1 MRSKCEKLTSSG
13 AALSYNCHNLIK
25 EYRGF
30 FYPLTVCMNSNL
42 PPVSDSKLAANL
54 QVKSTNVHV
63 PTPKFFMPVFL
74 TIIVATL
81 IYIGFQ
87 VSADLAH
94 VPPLSLYSVI
104 LLSTALL
111 IALGFEFVNGFHD
124 TANAVA
130 TVIYTNALPAP
141 VAVMWAGFCN
151 FLGVMVASGAVAYG
165 IIALLPVELIMNM
178 GSGAGFAMVFALLI
192 AAILWNLG
200 TWFLGIPAS
209 SSHTLIGS
217 ILGVGIMNH
226 LLSASTG
233 VTTSGVDMDQV
244 IKVGKALLFSPLIG
258 FAFAAIVFLLV
269 KTIFKRQLELFQPPE
284 GNKPPPAIIRAIL
297 IFTCTGV
304 SFAHGSNDGQ
314 KGMGLIMLILV
325 GLVPLAYSLNKN
337 LDTQQVQSFHQL
349 SSQTAVFLN
358 QNQPE
363 LTDEKARVIL
373 TKYIQTKQQTPEVV
387 PALASMTDHLGERV
401 SSYSN
406 LKDIPEAAISEIRND
421 MYLST
426 TTFKRLDKADALPK
440 MDDSQK
446 KLVKEYRSSLDSFL
460 QYIPTWVKVAVAL
473 ALGLGTM
480 VGWKRIVV
488 TVGERIGKHHMTY
501 GQGMSAELVAMSTIA
516 AADGLG
522 MPVSTTHVL
531 NSAVAGTMVANKSG
545 LNFNTVKTILS
556 AWVFTL
562 PATICLSGGLYWLFL
577 QFV

>member
-1 MRSKCEKLTSSG
+1 
-13 AALSYNCHNLIK
+13 
-25 EYRGF
+25 
-30 FYPLTVCMNSNL
+30 MNSNI
-42 PPVSDSKLAANL
+42 PPVQD
-54 QVKSTNVHV
+54 QVSSAPQKSTNVHV

-74 TIIVATL
+74 TVIIATL
-81 IYIGFQ
+81 VYIGFQ
-87 VSADLAH
+87 LSADLSH
-94 VPPLSLYSVI
+94 VPTLSLYSVI
-104 LLSTALL
+104 LLATALF

-130 TVIYTNALPAP
+130 TVIYTNALSAP

-165 IIALLPVELIMNM
+165 IIALLPVELIMNVS
-178 GSGAGFAMVFALLI
+178 SGAGFAMVFAMLI

-217 ILGVGIMNH
+217 ILGVGIMNY
-226 LLSASTG
+226 LLNSGGGA
-233 VTTSGVDMDQV
+233 SGVDMDQV

-269 KTIFKRQLELFQPPE
+269 KKVFKKQVELFQPPE
-284 GNKPPPAIIRAIL
+284 GNKPPPPMIRAIL

-314 KGMGLIMLILV
+314 KGMGLIMLILI
-325 GLVPLAYSLNKN
+325 GIVPLAYSLNKN
-337 LDTQQVQSFHQL
+337 LDAQHIQSFNQL
-349 SSQTAVFLN
+349 SNQTADILYVN
-358 QNQPE
+358 HTAI
-363 LTDEKARVIL
+363 TDETARNTL
-373 TKYIQTKQQTPEVV
+373 TTYIQTKEITPEVV
-387 PALASMTDHLGERV
+387 PALASLTDHLGDRV
-401 SSYSN
+401 AQYGD
-406 LKDIPEAAISEIRND
+406 LKAIPEAEVSIIRND
-421 MYLST
+421 MYLSST
-426 TTFKRLDKADALPK
+426 AFKRLDKAEQLPA
-440 MDDSQK
+440 MSQDQGK
-446 KLVKEYRSSLDSFL
+446 AIKEYRSKLDSFL

-488 TVGERIGKHHMTY
+488 TVGERIGKNHMTY
-501 GQGMSAELVAMSTIA
+501 GQGMSAELVAMTTIA
-516 AADGLG
+516 AADGFG

-545 LNFNTVKTILS
+545 LNFATVKVILS
-556 AWVFTL
+556 AWIFTL

-577 QFV
+577 QFT

>member
-1 MRSKCEKLTSSG
+1 
-13 AALSYNCHNLIK
+13 
-25 EYRGF
+25 
-30 FYPLTVCMNSNL
+30 MNSNL
-42 PPVSDSKLAANL
+42 PPVSDSEHSNT
-54 QVKSTNVHV
+54 VKSTNVHV

-81 IYIGFQ
+81 IYIGVQ
-87 VSADLAH
+87 LSADLAH

-104 LLSTALL
+104 LLATALF

-165 IIALLPVELIMNM
+165 IIALLPVELIMNV
-178 GSGAGFAMVFALLI
+178 GSGAGFAMVFAMLI

-217 ILGVGIMNH
+217 ILGVGIMNYI
-226 LLSASTG
+226 LFSSSGA
-233 VTTSGVDMDQV
+233 SGVDMDQV
-244 IKVGKALLFSPLIG
+244 TKVGKALLFSPLIG
-258 FAFAAIVFLLV
+258 FAFAAIVFLIV
-269 KTIFKRQLELFQPPE
+269 KKIFRKQLELFQPPE
-284 GNKPPPAIIRAIL
+284 GNKPPPPLIRAIL

-314 KGMGLIMLILV
+314 KGMGLIMLILI

-337 LDTQQVQSFHQL
+337 LDQHHLQSFSQL
-349 SSQTAVFLN
+349 SDQTATAIYAQHSN
-358 QNQPE
+358 IS
-363 LTDEKARVIL
+363 DEQARTTI
-373 TKYIQTKQQTPEVV
+373 TKYIQTKEMTQDVV
-387 PALASMTDHLGERV
+387 PALASLTDHLGERV
-401 SSYSN
+401 GQFDN
-406 LKDIPEAAISEIRND
+406 LKDISETEISSLRND

-426 TTFKRLDKADALPK
+426 TAFKRLEKADQLPK
-440 MDDSQK
+440 MSESQAK
-446 KLVKEYRSSLDSFL
+446 TVKEYRKNLDSFL
-460 QYIPTWVKVAVAL
+460 QYIPNWVKVAVAL

-516 AADGLG
+516 AADGFG

-531 NSAVAGTMVANKSG
+531 NSAVAGTMVANKTG
-545 LNFNTVKTILS
+545 LNFATVRTILS
-556 AWVFTL
+556 AWIFTL
-562 PATICLSGGLYWLFL
+562 PATICLSGTLYWLLLKVF
-577 QFV
+577 

>member
-1 MRSKCEKLTSSG
+1 MGILESSIP
-13 AALSYNCHNLIK
+13 A
-25 EYRGF
+25 
-30 FYPLTVCMNSNL
+30 CMNSNQT
-42 PPVSDSKLAANL
+42 PKDSAPTLTDNP
-54 QVKSTNVHV
+54 SNVHV

-74 TIIVATL
+74 TLIVSTL

-87 VSADLAH
+87 LSADLAH
-94 VPPLSLYSVI
+94 VPALGLYTII
-104 LLSTALL
+104 LLGSALF

-165 IIALLPVELIMNM
+165 IIALLPVELIMNV
-178 GSGAGFAMVFALLI
+178 GSGAGFAMVFAMLI

-217 ILGVGIMNH
+217 ILGVGIMNYI
-226 LLSASTG
+226 LNSGAG
-233 VTTSGVDMDQV
+233 ASGVDMEQV

-258 FAFAAIVFLLV
+258 FAFAAVLFLLV
-269 KTIFKRQLELFQPPE
+269 KKVFKKQVELFQPPE
-284 GNKPPPAIIRAIL
+284 GNKPPPPLIRAIL

-314 KGMGLIMLILV
+314 KGMGLIMLILI
-325 GLVPLAYSLNKN
+325 GCVPLAYSLNKN
-337 LDTQQVQSFHQL
+337 VDSQHMQSFGQL
-349 SSQTAVFLN
+349 SAQTAQVIYPN
-358 QNQPE
+358 HDDIA
-363 LTDEKARVIL
+363 DEKARAIITTYV
-373 TKYIQTKQQTPEVV
+373 QTKEITPEVV
-387 PALASMTDHLGERV
+387 PALASLTDHLGEKV
-401 SSYSN
+401 GTYEN
-406 LKDIPEAAISEIRND
+406 IKDVPEALVSELRND

-426 TTFKRLDKADALPK
+426 TAFKRLEKAEALPA
-440 MDDSQK
+440 MSAAQAETVDA
-446 KLVKEYRSSLDSFL
+446 YRDNLDTFL
-460 QYIPTWVKVAVAL
+460 QYIPTWVKVATAL

-488 TVGERIGKHHMTY
+488 TVGERIGKNHMTY

-516 AADGLG
+516 AADGFG

-545 LNFNTVKTILS
+545 LNFNTIKTILS
-556 AWVFTL
+556 AWIFTL
-562 PATICLSGGLYWLFL
+562 PATICLSGVLYWLLLKVF
-577 QFV
+577 

>member
-1 MRSKCEKLTSSG
+1 
-13 AALSYNCHNLIK
+13 
-25 EYRGF
+25 
-30 FYPLTVCMNSNL
+30 MNSNL

-54 QVKSTNVHV
+54 QAKSTNVHV

-74 TIIVATL
+74 TIIIATL

-258 FAFAAIVFLLV
+258 FAFAAIVFFLV

-349 SSQTAVFLN
+349 SSQTAVLLN

-363 LTDEKARVIL
+363 LTDEKARAVL

-446 KLVKEYRSSLDSFL
+446 KLVKDYRSSLDSFL
-460 QYIPTWVKVAVAL
+460 QYIPNWVKVAVAL

>member
-1 MRSKCEKLTSSG
+1 
-13 AALSYNCHNLIK
+13 
-25 EYRGF
+25 
-30 FYPLTVCMNSNL
+30 MNSNI
-42 PPVSDSKLAANL
+42 PPVQD
-54 QVKSTNVHV
+54 QVPSAPARSTNVHV
-63 PTPKFFMPVFL
+63 ATPKFFMPVFL
-74 TIIVATL
+74 TVIISTL
-81 IYIGFQ
+81 VYIGFQ
-87 VSADLAH
+87 LSADLSH
-94 VPPLSLYSVI
+94 VPTLSLYSVI
-104 LLSTALL
+104 LLATALL

-130 TVIYTNALPAP
+130 TVIYTNALSAP

-165 IIALLPVELIMNM
+165 IIALLPVELIMNV
-178 GSGAGFAMVFALLI
+178 GSGAGFAMVFAMLI

-217 ILGVGIMNH
+217 ILGVGIMNY
-226 LLSASTG
+226 LLHMGNGA
-233 VTTSGVDMDQV
+233 SGVDMDQV

-269 KTIFKRQLELFQPPE
+269 KKIFKKQVELFKPPE
-284 GNKPPPAIIRAIL
+284 GNKPPPPLIRAIL

-314 KGMGLIMLILV
+314 KGMGLIMLILI
-325 GLVPLAYSLNKN
+325 GCVPLAYSLNKN
-337 LDTQQVQSFHQL
+337 LDTKHIQSFEQL
-349 SSQTAVFLN
+349 SVQTAAVIYPN
-358 QNQPE
+358 HQDIPDTQ
-363 LTDEKARVIL
+363 AREVL
-373 TKYIQTKQQTPEVV
+373 TKYIQTKEMSPEVV
-387 PALASMTDHLGERV
+387 PALASLTDHLGNHV
-401 SSYSN
+401 AKYGD
-406 LKDIPEAAISEIRND
+406 LKDIPEKQVSTIRND

-426 TTFKRLDKADALPK
+426 TAFKRLDKTKQLPA
-440 MDDSQK
+440 MSESQAK
-446 KLVKEYRSSLDSFL
+446 TVKEYRKNLDSFL

-488 TVGERIGKHHMTY
+488 TVGERIGKDHMTY
-501 GQGMSAELVAMSTIA
+501 GQGMSAELVAMTTIA

-545 LNFNTVKTILS
+545 LNFQMVRTILS
-556 AWVFTL
+556 AWIFTL
-562 PATICLSGGLYWLFL
+562 PATICLSGGLFWLFL

>member
-1 MRSKCEKLTSSG
+1 
-13 AALSYNCHNLIK
+13 
-25 EYRGF
+25 
-30 FYPLTVCMNSNL
+30 MNSNL

-54 QVKSTNVHV
+54 QAKSTNVHV

-74 TIIVATL
+74 TIIIATL

-349 SSQTAVFLN
+349 SSQTAVLLN

-363 LTDEKARVIL
+363 LTDEKARAVL

-426 TTFKRLDKADALPK
+426 TTFKRLDKTDALPK

-446 KLVKEYRSSLDSFL
+446 KLVKDYRISLDSFL
-460 QYIPTWVKVAVAL
+460 QYIPNWVKVAVAL

>member
-1 MRSKCEKLTSSG
+1 MNQNTSP
-13 AALSYNCHNLIK
+13 
-25 EYRGF
+25 RQ
-30 FYPLTVCMNSNL
+30 
-42 PPVSDSKLAANL
+42 DLAGQSATR
-54 QVKSTNVHV
+54 STNVHV

-74 TIIVATL
+74 AIIISTL
-81 IYIGFQ
+81 IYIAFQ
-87 VSADLAH
+87 MSADLSH
-94 VPPLSLYSVI
+94 VPALSLYSVI
-104 LLSTALL
+104 LLATALL

-151 FLGVMVASGAVAYG
+151 FLGVMIASGAVAYG
-165 IIALLPVELIMNM
+165 IIALLPVELIMNV
-178 GSGAGFAMVFALLI
+178 GSGAGFAMVFAMLI

-217 ILGVGIMNH
+217 ILGVGVMNY
-226 LLSASTG
+226 LLNTTG
-233 VTTSGVDMDQV
+233 GASGVDMDQV
-244 IKVGKALLFSPLIG
+244 MKVGKALLFSPLIG
-258 FAFAAIVFLLV
+258 FGFAAIVFLLV

-284 GNKPPPAIIRAIL
+284 GNKPPPPLIRALL

-314 KGMGLIMLILV
+314 KGMGLIMLILI
-325 GLVPLAYSLNKN
+325 GLVPMAYSLNKN
-337 LDTQQVQSFHQL
+337 LDNQHLQSFEKL
-349 SSQTAVFLN
+349 SAQTATALYA
-358 QNQPE
+358 QHDQMA
-363 LTDEKARVIL
+363 DEKARDVL
-373 TKYIQTKQQTPEVV
+373 TKYIQTKQVNPEVV
-387 PALASMTDHLGERV
+387 PALASLTNHLGERV
-401 SSYSN
+401 GDYRS
-406 LKDIPEAAISEIRND
+406 LKDIPEAQVAEIRND

-426 TTFKRLDKADALPK
+426 TAFKRLDKAKALPK
-440 MDDSQK
+440 LNEQQDKVVED
-446 KLVKEYRSSLDSFL
+446 YRDNLDSFL

-488 TVGERIGKHHMTY
+488 TVGERIGKNHMTY
-501 GQGMSAELVAMSTIA
+501 GQGMSAELVAMTTIA

-545 LNFNTVKTILS
+545 LNFATVRTILS
-556 AWVFTL
+556 AWIFTL

>member
-1 MRSKCEKLTSSG
+1 
-13 AALSYNCHNLIK
+13 
-25 EYRGF
+25 
-30 FYPLTVCMNSNL
+30 MNSNI
-42 PPVSDSKLAANL
+42 PPVQD
-54 QVKSTNVHV
+54 QVQSVPQKSTNVHV
-63 PTPKFFMPVFL
+63 ATPKFFMPVFL
-74 TIIVATL
+74 TVIISTL
-81 IYIGFQ
+81 VYIGFQ
-87 VSADLAH
+87 LAADLSH
-94 VPPLSLYSVI
+94 VPTLSLYSVI
-104 LLSTALL
+104 LLATALL

-130 TVIYTNALPAP
+130 TVIYTNALSAP

-165 IIALLPVELIMNM
+165 IIALLPVELIMNVS
-178 GSGAGFAMVFALLI
+178 SGAGFAMVFAMLI

-217 ILGVGIMNH
+217 ILGVGIMNYILH
-226 LLSASTG
+226 MGNGA
-233 VTTSGVDMDQV
+233 SGVDMDQV

-258 FAFAAIVFLLV
+258 FAFAAILFILV
-269 KTIFKRQLELFQPPE
+269 KKVFKKQVELFQPPE
-284 GNKPPPAIIRAIL
+284 GNKPPPPLIRAIL

-314 KGMGLIMLILV
+314 KGMGLIMLILIGV
-325 GLVPLAYSLNKN
+325 VPLAYSLNKN
-337 LDTQQVQSFHQL
+337 LDQQHIQSFDQL
-349 SSQTAVFLN
+349 SSQAATAIYANHSDIPDGEARQV
-358 QNQPE
+358 
-363 LTDEKARVIL
+363 LTR
-373 TKYIQTKQQTPEVV
+373 YIQTKEMSPEVV
-387 PALASMTDHLGERV
+387 PALASLSEHLGDRV
-401 SSYSN
+401 AQYDD
-406 LKDIPEAAISEIRND
+406 LKDIPETEVSIIRND

-426 TTFKRLDKADALPK
+426 TAFKRLDKAEQLPA
-440 MDDSQK
+440 MSAEQTET
-446 KLVKEYRSSLDSFL
+446 VKAYRDNLDSFL

-488 TVGERIGKHHMTY
+488 TVGERIGKDHMTF

-516 AADGLG
+516 AADGFG

-545 LNFNTVKTILS
+545 LNFATVKTILS
-556 AWVFTL
+556 AWIFTL
-562 PATICLSGGLYWLFL
+562 PATICLSGGLFWLFL

>member
-1 MRSKCEKLTSSG
+1 
-13 AALSYNCHNLIK
+13 
-25 EYRGF
+25 
-30 FYPLTVCMNSNL
+30 MNSNL

-401 SSYSN
+401 SSYIN

>member
-1 MRSKCEKLTSSG
+1 
-13 AALSYNCHNLIK
+13 
-25 EYRGF
+25 
-30 FYPLTVCMNSNL
+30 MNSNQT
-42 PPVSDSKLAANL
+42 PIDSAQQGASV
-54 QVKSTNVHV
+54 QKSTNVHV

-74 TIIVATL
+74 TVIISTL

-87 VSADLAH
+87 LSADLAH
-94 VPPLSLYSVI
+94 VPALSLYSVI
-104 LLSTALL
+104 LLATALF

-130 TVIYTNALPAP
+130 TVIYTNALSAP

-165 IIALLPVELIMNM
+165 IIALLPVELIMNV
-178 GSGAGFAMVFALLI
+178 GSGAGFAMVFAMLI

-217 ILGVGIMNH
+217 ILGVGIMNYI
-226 LLSASTG
+226 LNSGAG
-233 VTTSGVDMDQV
+233 ASGVDMEQV
-244 IKVGKALLFSPLIG
+244 MKVGKALLFSPLIG
-258 FAFAAIVFLLV
+258 FAFAAILFLLV
-269 KTIFKRQLELFQPPE
+269 KKIFKRQLELFQPPE
-284 GNKPPPAIIRAIL
+284 GNKPPPPMIRAIL

-314 KGMGLIMLILV
+314 KGMGLIMLILI
-325 GLVPLAYSLNKN
+325 GCVPLAYSLNKN
-337 LDTQQVQSFHQL
+337 LDSQHIQSFGQL
-349 SSQTAVFLN
+349 SAQTADLIY
-358 QNQPE
+358 PE
-363 LTDEKARVIL
+363 HADIPDAQARDVI
-373 TKYIQTKQQTPEVV
+373 TKYIQTKELTPEVV
-387 PALASMTDHLGERV
+387 PALASLTDHLGEKV
-401 SSYSN
+401 GTYSSI
-406 LKDIPEAAISEIRND
+406 KDVPEAQVSEFRND

-426 TTFKRLDKADALPK
+426 TAFKRLDKAEALPAMSGAEEK
-440 MDDSQK
+440 T
-446 KLVKEYRSSLDSFL
+446 VGAYRDNLDSFL
-460 QYIPTWVKVAVAL
+460 QYIPTWVKVATAL

-488 TVGERIGKHHMTY
+488 TVGERIGKQHMTY

-545 LNFNTVKTILS
+545 LNFQMVKTILS
-556 AWVFTL
+556 AWIFTL
-562 PATICLSGGLYWLFL
+562 PATICLSGGLYWLLLKVF
-577 QFV
+577 

>member
-1 MRSKCEKLTSSG
+1 
-13 AALSYNCHNLIK
+13 
-25 EYRGF
+25 
-30 FYPLTVCMNSNL
+30 MNSNL

-178 GSGAGFAMVFALLI
+178 GSGAGFAMVFALLL

-269 KTIFKRQLELFQPPE
+269 KTIFKRQVELFQPPE

-337 LDTQQVQSFHQL
+337 LDIQQVQSFHQL
-349 SSQTAVFLN
+349 SSQTAVLLK

-373 TKYIQTKQQTPEVV
+373 TKYIQTKQKTPEVV

-401 SSYSN
+401 SSYNN

>member
-1 MRSKCEKLTSSG
+1 
-13 AALSYNCHNLIK
+13 
-25 EYRGF
+25 
-30 FYPLTVCMNSNL
+30 MNSNI
-42 PPVSDSKLAANL
+42 PPVQD
-54 QVKSTNVHV
+54 QVPSASAKSTNVHV
-63 PTPKFFMPVFL
+63 PTPKFFMPVFF
-74 TIIVATL
+74 TVIISTL
-81 IYIGFQ
+81 VYIGFQ
-87 VSADLAH
+87 LSTDLAH
-94 VPPLSLYSVI
+94 VPTLSLYSVI
-104 LLSTALL
+104 LLATALL

-130 TVIYTNALPAP
+130 TVIYTNALSAP

-165 IIALLPVELIMNM
+165 IIALLPVELIMNVS
-178 GSGAGFAMVFALLI
+178 SGAGFAMVFAMLI

-217 ILGVGIMNH
+217 ILGVGIMNYILH
-226 LLSASTG
+226 MGNGA
-233 VTTSGVDMDQV
+233 SGVDMDQV

-258 FAFAAIVFLLV
+258 FAFAAILFILV
-269 KTIFKRQLELFQPPE
+269 KKVFKKQVELFQPPE
-284 GNKPPPAIIRAIL
+284 GNKPPPPLIRAIL

-314 KGMGLIMLILV
+314 KGMGLIMLILIGV
-325 GLVPLAYSLNKN
+325 VPLAYSLNKN
-337 LDTQQVQSFHQL
+337 LDQQHIQSFDQL
-349 SSQTAVFLN
+349 SSQAATAIYANHSDIPDGEARQV
-358 QNQPE
+358 
-363 LTDEKARVIL
+363 LTR
-373 TKYIQTKQQTPEVV
+373 YIQTKEMSPEVV
-387 PALASMTDHLGERV
+387 PALASLSEHLGDRV
-401 SSYSN
+401 AQYDD
-406 LKDIPEAAISEIRND
+406 LKDIPETEVSIIRND

-426 TTFKRLDKADALPK
+426 TAFKRLDKAEQLPV
-440 MDDSQK
+440 MSADQTET
-446 KLVKEYRSSLDSFL
+446 VKAYRDNLDSFL

-488 TVGERIGKHHMTY
+488 TVGERIGKDHMTF

-516 AADGLG
+516 AADGFG

-545 LNFNTVKTILS
+545 LNFATVKTILS
-556 AWVFTL
+556 AWIFTL
-562 PATICLSGGLYWLFL
+562 PATICLSGGLFWLFL

>member
-1 MRSKCEKLTSSG
+1 
-13 AALSYNCHNLIK
+13 
-25 EYRGF
+25 
-30 FYPLTVCMNSNL
+30 MNSNL

-178 GSGAGFAMVFALLI
+178 GSGAGFAMVFALLL

-269 KTIFKRQLELFQPPE
+269 KTIFKRQVELFHPPE

-349 SSQTAVFLN
+349 SSQTAVLLK

-401 SSYSN
+401 SSYNN

>member
-1 MRSKCEKLTSSG
+1 
-13 AALSYNCHNLIK
+13 
-25 EYRGF
+25 
-30 FYPLTVCMNSNL
+30 
-42 PPVSDSKLAANL
+42 
-54 QVKSTNVHV
+54 
-63 PTPKFFMPVFL
+63 MPVFL
-74 TIIVATL
+74 TIIIATL

-349 SSQTAVFLN
+349 SSQTAVLLN

-363 LTDEKARVIL
+363 LTDEKARAVL

-446 KLVKEYRSSLDSFL
+446 KLVKDYRSSLDSFL
-460 QYIPTWVKVAVAL
+460 QYIPNWVKVAVAL

>member
-1 MRSKCEKLTSSG
+1 
-13 AALSYNCHNLIK
+13 
-25 EYRGF
+25 
-30 FYPLTVCMNSNL
+30 MNSNI
-42 PPVSDSKLAANL
+42 PPVQD
-54 QVKSTNVHV
+54 QVPSAPARSTNVHV
-63 PTPKFFMPVFL
+63 ATPKFFMPVFL
-74 TIIVATL
+74 TVIISTL
-81 IYIGFQ
+81 VYIGFQ
-87 VSADLAH
+87 LSADLSH
-94 VPPLSLYSVI
+94 VPTLSLYSVI
-104 LLSTALL
+104 LLATALL

-130 TVIYTNALPAP
+130 TVIYTNALSAP

-165 IIALLPVELIMNM
+165 IIALLPVELIMNV
-178 GSGAGFAMVFALLI
+178 GSGAGFAMVFAMLI

-217 ILGVGIMNH
+217 ILGVGIMNY
-226 LLSASTG
+226 LLHMGNGA
-233 VTTSGVDMDQV
+233 SGVDMDQV

-269 KTIFKRQLELFQPPE
+269 KKIFKKQVELFKPPE
-284 GNKPPPAIIRAIL
+284 GNKPPPPLIRAIL

-314 KGMGLIMLILV
+314 KGMGLIMLILI
-325 GLVPLAYSLNKN
+325 GCVPLAYSLNKN
-337 LDTQQVQSFHQL
+337 LDTQHLQSFEQL
-349 SSQTAVFLN
+349 SVQTAAVIYPN
-358 QNQPE
+358 HQDIPDTQ
-363 LTDEKARVIL
+363 AREVL
-373 TKYIQTKQQTPEVV
+373 TKYIQNKEMSPEVV
-387 PALASMTDHLGERV
+387 PALASLTDHLGNHV
-401 SSYSN
+401 AKYGD
-406 LKDIPEAAISEIRND
+406 LKDIPEKQVSTIRND

-426 TTFKRLDKADALPK
+426 TAFKRLDKTKQLPA
-440 MDDSQK
+440 MSESQAK
-446 KLVKEYRSSLDSFL
+446 TVKEYRKNLDSFL

-488 TVGERIGKHHMTY
+488 TVGERIGKDHMTY
-501 GQGMSAELVAMSTIA
+501 GQGMSAELVAMTTIA
-516 AADGLG
+516 AADGFG

-545 LNFNTVKTILS
+545 LNFQMVRTILS
-556 AWVFTL
+556 AWIFTL
-562 PATICLSGGLYWLFL
+562 PATICLSGGLFWLFL

>member
-1 MRSKCEKLTSSG
+1 
-13 AALSYNCHNLIK
+13 
-25 EYRGF
+25 
-30 FYPLTVCMNSNL
+30 MNSNL

-54 QVKSTNVHV
+54 QAKSTNVHV

-74 TIIVATL
+74 TIIIATL

-349 SSQTAVFLN
+349 SSQTAVLLN
-358 QNQPE
+358 QKQPE
-363 LTDEKARVIL
+363 LTDEKARAVL

-446 KLVKEYRSSLDSFL
+446 KLVKDYRSSLDSFL
-460 QYIPTWVKVAVAL
+460 QYIPNWVKVAVAL

>member
-1 MRSKCEKLTSSG
+1 
-13 AALSYNCHNLIK
+13 
-25 EYRGF
+25 
-30 FYPLTVCMNSNL
+30 MNSNL

-54 QVKSTNVHV
+54 QAKSTNVHV

-74 TIIVATL
+74 TIIIATL

-178 GSGAGFAMVFALLI
+178 GSGAGFAMVFALLT

-349 SSQTAVFLN
+349 SSQTAVLLN

-363 LTDEKARVIL
+363 LTDEKARAVL

-446 KLVKEYRSSLDSFL
+446 KLVKDYRSSLDSFL
-460 QYIPTWVKVAVAL
+460 QYIPNWVKVAVAL

>member
-1 MRSKCEKLTSSG
+1 
-13 AALSYNCHNLIK
+13 
-25 EYRGF
+25 
-30 FYPLTVCMNSNL
+30 MNSNL

-54 QVKSTNVHV
+54 QAKSTNVHV

-74 TIIVATL
+74 TIIIATL

-349 SSQTAVFLN
+349 SSQTAVLLN

-363 LTDEKARVIL
+363 LTDEKARAVL

-440 MDDSQK
+440 MDDSKK
-446 KLVKEYRSSLDSFL
+446 KLVKDYRSSLDSFL
-460 QYIPTWVKVAVAL
+460 QYIPNWVKVAVAL

>member
-1 MRSKCEKLTSSG
+1 
-13 AALSYNCHNLIK
+13 
-25 EYRGF
+25 
-30 FYPLTVCMNSNL
+30 MNSNL

-54 QVKSTNVHV
+54 QAKSTNVHV

-74 TIIVATL
+74 TIIIATL

-349 SSQTAVFLN
+349 SSQTAVLLN

-363 LTDEKARVIL
+363 LTDEKARAVL

-446 KLVKEYRSSLDSFL
+446 KLVKDYRSSLDSFL
-460 QYIPTWVKVAVAL
+460 QYILNWVKVAVAL

>member
-1 MRSKCEKLTSSG
+1 
-13 AALSYNCHNLIK
+13 
-25 EYRGF
+25 
-30 FYPLTVCMNSNL
+30 MNSNL

-349 SSQTAVFLN
+349 SSQTAVLLK

>member
-1 MRSKCEKLTSSG
+1 
-13 AALSYNCHNLIK
+13 
-25 EYRGF
+25 
-30 FYPLTVCMNSNL
+30 MNSNL
-42 PPVSDSKLAANL
+42 PPASDSAQSSTSA
-54 QVKSTNVHV
+54 KSTNVHV

-74 TIIVATL
+74 TLIISTL
-81 IYIGFQ
+81 IYIGIQ
-87 VSADLAH
+87 VNADLSH
-94 VPPLSLYSVI
+94 VPPLSLYSTI
-104 LLSTALL
+104 LLATALL

-165 IIALLPVELIMNM
+165 IIALLPVELIMNV
-178 GSGAGFAMVFALLI
+178 GSGAGFAMVFAMLI
-192 AAILWNLG
+192 AAIMWNLG

-217 ILGVGIMNH
+217 ILGVGIMNYILH
-226 LLSASTG
+226 SSSGA
-233 VTTSGVDMDQV
+233 SGVDMDQV
-244 IKVGKALLFSPLIG
+244 MKVGKALLFSPLIG

-269 KTIFKRQLELFQPPE
+269 KTIFKKQLELFQPPE
-284 GNKPPPAIIRAIL
+284 GNKPPPPLIRAIL

-314 KGMGLIMLILV
+314 KGMGLIMLILI

-337 LDTQQVQSFHQL
+337 LDVQHLQSFSQL
-349 SSQTAVFLN
+349 SSQTATAIYADHSDIPDA
-358 QNQPE
+358 Q
-363 LTDEKARVIL
+363 ARNTL
-373 TKYIQTKQQTPEVV
+373 TKYIQTKEMTPEVV
-387 PALASMTDHLGERV
+387 PALASLTDHLGDRV
-401 SSYSN
+401 SQYGDLKN
-406 LKDIPEAAISEIRND
+406 LPEAEVSALRND
-421 MYLST
+421 MYLSNT
-426 TTFKRLDKADALPK
+426 AFKRLDKAEQLPK
-440 MDDSQK
+440 MSENQAK
-446 KLVKEYRSSLDSFL
+446 VVKDYRKNLDSFL

-556 AWVFTL
+556 VWIFTL
-562 PATICLSGGLYWLFL
+562 PATICLSGGLFWLFL

>member
-1 MRSKCEKLTSSG
+1 
-13 AALSYNCHNLIK
+13 
-25 EYRGF
+25 
-30 FYPLTVCMNSNL
+30 MNSNL
-42 PPVSDSKLAANL
+42 APISDSAQAAPEA
-54 QVKSTNVHV
+54 SSNVHV

-74 TIIVATL
+74 TLIISTL

-94 VPPLSLYSVI
+94 VPPLSMYSVI
-104 LLSTALL
+104 LLGTALL

-130 TVIYTNALPAP
+130 TVIYTNALSAP

-165 IIALLPVELIMNM
+165 IIALLPVELIMNV
-178 GSGAGFAMVFALLI
+178 GSGAGFAMVFAMLLS
-192 AAILWNLG
+192 AILWNLG

-217 ILGVGIMNH
+217 ILGVGIMNY
-226 LLSASTG
+226 LMNKGGA
-233 VTTSGVDMDQV
+233 SGVDMEQV
-244 IKVGKALLFSPLIG
+244 LKVGKALLFSPLIG
-258 FAFAAIVFLLV
+258 FVFAGLVFLLV
-269 KTIFKRQLELFQPPE
+269 KKVFKKQLELFRPPE
-284 GNKPPPAIIRAIL
+284 GNKPPPPLIRAIL

-314 KGMGLIMLILV
+314 KGMGLIMLILIGV
-325 GLVPLAYSLNKN
+325 VPLAYSLNKN
-337 LDTQQVQSFHQL
+337 IDAEHIQSFQQL
-349 SSQTAVFLN
+349 SAHTASAMYAKHEDIPD
-358 QNQPE
+358 QQ
-363 LTDEKARVIL
+363 ARDVI
-373 TKYIQTKQQTPEVV
+373 TKYIQTKELNNDVV
-387 PALASMTDHLGERV
+387 PALASLTDHLGERV
-401 SSYSN
+401 SHYGD
-406 LKDIPEAAISEIRND
+406 LKDIPEAQVSEFRND

-426 TTFKRLDKADALPK
+426 TAFKRLEKAEALPA
-440 MDDSQK
+440 MSEADQAN
-446 KLVKEYRSSLDSFL
+446 VKSYRKNLDAFL

-488 TVGERIGKHHMTY
+488 TVGERIGKDHMTY

-516 AADGLG
+516 AADGFG

-545 LNFNTVKTILS
+545 LNMKMVKSIMS
-556 AWVFTL
+556 AWIFTL
-562 PATICLSGGLYWLFL
+562 PVTICLSGGLFWIFL
-577 QFV
+577 QIL

>member
-1 MRSKCEKLTSSG
+1 
-13 AALSYNCHNLIK
+13 
-25 EYRGF
+25 
-30 FYPLTVCMNSNL
+30 MNSNL

-349 SSQTAVFLN
+349 SSQTAVLLN

-373 TKYIQTKQQTPEVV
+373 TKYIQTKKQTPEVV

-440 MDDSQK
+440 MDQSQE

-531 NSAVAGTMVANKSG
+531 NSAVAGTMVANRSG

>member
-1 MRSKCEKLTSSG
+1 
-13 AALSYNCHNLIK
+13 
-25 EYRGF
+25 
-30 FYPLTVCMNSNL
+30 MNSSI
-42 PPVSDSKLAANL
+42 PPVQD
-54 QVKSTNVHV
+54 QVPSAPAKSTNVHV
-63 PTPKFFMPVFL
+63 ATPKFFMPVFL
-74 TIIVATL
+74 TVIISTL
-81 IYIGFQ
+81 VYIGFQ
-87 VSADLAH
+87 LSTDLAH
-94 VPPLSLYSVI
+94 VPALSLYSVI
-104 LLSTALL
+104 LLATALL

-130 TVIYTNALPAP
+130 TVIYTNALSAP

-165 IIALLPVELIMNM
+165 IIALLPVELIMNV
-178 GSGAGFAMVFALLI
+178 GSGAGFAMVFAMLI

-217 ILGVGIMNH
+217 ILGVGIMNYILH
-226 LLSASTG
+226 SGAG
-233 VTTSGVDMDQV
+233 ASGVDMEQV
-244 IKVGKALLFSPLIG
+244 MKVGKALLFSPLIG
-258 FAFAAIVFLLV
+258 FAFAAVLFLLV
-269 KTIFKRQLELFQPPE
+269 KKIFRKQLELFHPPE
-284 GNKPPPAIIRAIL
+284 GNKPPPPLIRAIL

-314 KGMGLIMLILV
+314 KGMGLIMLILI
-325 GLVPLAYSLNKN
+325 GCVPLAYSLNKN
-337 LDTQQVQSFHQL
+337 LDNAHIQSFEQL
-349 SSQTAVFLN
+349 SQQTATAIYPQHEN
-358 QNQPE
+358 I
-363 LTDEKARVIL
+363 TDAQARAVI
-373 TKYIQTKQQTPEVV
+373 TKYIQTKEVTPEVV
-387 PALASMTDHLGERV
+387 PALASLTDHLGDRV
-401 SSYSN
+401 AKYGDIHN
-406 LKDIPEAAISEIRND
+406 IPEAEVSAIRND

-426 TTFKRLDKADALPK
+426 TAFKRLDKAEQLPEMSK
-440 MDDSQK
+440 DQS
-446 KLVKEYRSSLDSFL
+446 KLVKEYRKNLDSFL

-488 TVGERIGKHHMTY
+488 TVGERIGKNHMTY
-501 GQGMSAELVAMSTIA
+501 GQGMSAELVAMTTIA

-545 LNFNTVKTILS
+545 LNLQMVRTILS
-556 AWVFTL
+556 AWIFTL

>member
-1 MRSKCEKLTSSG
+1 
-13 AALSYNCHNLIK
+13 
-25 EYRGF
+25 
-30 FYPLTVCMNSNL
+30 MNSNL

-54 QVKSTNVHV
+54 QAKSTNVHV

-74 TIIVATL
+74 TIIIATL

-363 LTDEKARVIL
+363 LTDEKARAVL

-446 KLVKEYRSSLDSFL
+446 KLVKDYRSSLDSFL
-460 QYIPTWVKVAVAL
+460 QYIPNWVKVAVAL

>member
-1 MRSKCEKLTSSG
+1 MGILESSIP
-13 AALSYNCHNLIK
+13 A
-25 EYRGF
+25 
-30 FYPLTVCMNSNL
+30 CMNPNQT
-42 PPVSDSKLAANL
+42 PVDSAHGSAS
-54 QVKSTNVHV
+54 QKSTNVHV

-74 TIIVATL
+74 TLIITTL

-87 VSADLAH
+87 LSADLAH
-94 VPPLSLYSVI
+94 VPALGLYSVI
-104 LLSTALL
+104 LLATALF
-111 IALGFEFVNGFHD
+111 IALSFEFVNGFHD

-130 TVIYTNALPAP
+130 TVIYTNALSAP

-165 IIALLPVELIMNM
+165 IIALLPVELIMNV
-178 GSGAGFAMVFALLI
+178 GSGAGFAMVFAMLI

-217 ILGVGIMNH
+217 ILGVGIMNYI
-226 LLSASTG
+226 LNAGTGASG
-233 VTTSGVDMDQV
+233 IDMEQV
-244 IKVGKALLFSPLIG
+244 MKVGKALLFSPLIG

-269 KTIFKRQLELFQPPE
+269 KKIFKRQLE
-284 GNKPPPAIIRAIL
+284 GNKPPPPLIRAML

-314 KGMGLIMLILV
+314 KGMGLIMLILI
-325 GLVPLAYSLNKN
+325 GCVPLAYSLNKN
-337 LDTQQVQSFHQL
+337 LDAQHIQSFGQL
-349 SSQTAVFLN
+349 SAQTADVIYPN
-358 QNQPE
+358 HQDIP
-363 LTDEKARVIL
+363 DEQARDVI
-373 TKYIQTKQQTPEVV
+373 TKYIQTKEITPEVV
-387 PALASMTDHLGERV
+387 PALASLTDHLGEKV
-401 SSYSN
+401 GSYTSI
-406 LKDIPEAAISEIRND
+406 KDVPEAQVSEFRND

-426 TTFKRLDKADALPK
+426 TAFKRLDKAEALPTMSAAQEK
-440 MDDSQK
+440 TVD
-446 KLVKEYRSSLDSFL
+446 EYRDNLDSFL
-460 QYIPTWVKVAVAL
+460 QYIPTWVKVATAL

-488 TVGERIGKHHMTY
+488 TVGERIGKQHMTY

-516 AADGLG
+516 AADGFG

-545 LNFNTVKTILS
+545 LNFQMVKTILS

-562 PATICLSGGLYWLFL
+562 PATICLSGGLYWVLLKVF
-577 QFV
+577 

>member
-1 MRSKCEKLTSSG
+1 MGILKSSIP
-13 AALSYNCHNLIK
+13 A
-25 EYRGF
+25 
-30 FYPLTVCMNSNL
+30 CMNSNQT
-42 PPVSDSKLAANL
+42 PVDSAQPSTAAK
-54 QVKSTNVHV
+54 KSTNVHV

-74 TIIVATL
+74 TVIISTL

-87 VSADLAH
+87 LTADLAH
-94 VPPLSLYSVI
+94 VPALSLYSMI
-104 LLSTALL
+104 LLGTALF

-130 TVIYTNALPAP
+130 TVIYTNALSAP

-165 IIALLPVELIMNM
+165 IIALLPVELIMNV
-178 GSGAGFAMVFALLI
+178 GSGAGFAMVFAMLI

-217 ILGVGIMNH
+217 ILGVGIMNY
-226 LLSASTG
+226 LLNAGSGASG
-233 VTTSGVDMDQV
+233 IDMEQV
-244 IKVGKALLFSPLIG
+244 LKVGKALLFSPLIG
-258 FAFAAIVFLLV
+258 FAFAALLFLLV
-269 KTIFKRQLELFQPPE
+269 KKVFRKQLELFQPPE
-284 GNKPPPAIIRAIL
+284 GNKPPPPLIRAIL

-314 KGMGLIMLILV
+314 KGMGLIMLILI
-325 GLVPLAYSLNKN
+325 GCVPLAYSLNKN
-337 LDTQQVQSFHQL
+337 LDDKHIQSFEQL
-349 SSQTAVFLN
+349 SVQTAAAVYP
-358 QNQPE
+358 QHAQIA
-363 LTDEKARVIL
+363 DEQAREVL
-373 TKYIQTKQQTPEVV
+373 TKYIQTKEVNAEVV
-387 PALASMTDHLGERV
+387 PALASLTSHLGERV
-401 SSYSN
+401 AQYGGV
-406 LKDIPEAAISEIRND
+406 DEIPEAQVSVIRND

-426 TTFKRLDKADALPK
+426 TAFKRLDKADQLPA
-440 MDDSQK
+440 MTAEQK
-446 KLVKEYRSSLDSFL
+446 KTVKAYRSNLDSFL

-488 TVGERIGKHHMTY
+488 TVGERIGKNHMTY

-545 LNFNTVKTILS
+545 LNAQMVRTILS

-562 PATICLSGGLYWLFL
+562 PATICLSGALYWLLLKVF
-577 QFV
+577 

>member
-1 MRSKCEKLTSSG
+1 
-13 AALSYNCHNLIK
+13 
-25 EYRGF
+25 
-30 FYPLTVCMNSNL
+30 MNSNL

-54 QVKSTNVHV
+54 QAKSTNVHV

-74 TIIVATL
+74 TIIIATL

-178 GSGAGFAMVFALLI
+178 GSGAGYAMVFALLI

-349 SSQTAVFLN
+349 SSQTAVLLN

-363 LTDEKARVIL
+363 LTDEKARAVL

-446 KLVKEYRSSLDSFL
+446 KLVKDYRSSLDSFL
-460 QYIPTWVKVAVAL
+460 QYIPNWVKVAVAL

>member
-1 MRSKCEKLTSSG
+1 
-13 AALSYNCHNLIK
+13 
-25 EYRGF
+25 
-30 FYPLTVCMNSNL
+30 MNSNL

-54 QVKSTNVHV
+54 QAKSTNVHV

-74 TIIVATL
+74 TIIIATL

-349 SSQTAVFLN
+349 SSQTAVLLN

-363 LTDEKARVIL
+363 LTDEKARAVL

-387 PALASMTDHLGERV
+387 PALASMTDHLGDRV

-446 KLVKEYRSSLDSFL
+446 KLVKDYRSSLDSFL
-460 QYIPTWVKVAVAL
+460 QYIPNWVKVAVAL